1 MASIFSE
8 VSRFIQYLNLNPTL
22 FELHSKLLLDFLIP
36 FKISRMSLFTVENNG
51 KLNKLASNE
60 ASLDYFKSD
69 KELKH
74 IEHLSSIYGKQ
85 NIIKELSQK
94 PALFT
99 PDKIS
104 CCTPVTNGRIESGLI
119 HSEFSQP
126 ITDEVSENYV
136 IFMGLTSF
144 YLFPKLKTTQNWLH
158 TTNHLINPLTP
169 RQRQVV
175 QGFIEGKTN
184 HELSL
189 ELGFSISTIRHET
202 MAIFKTLGASDRK
215 EAAKIAQEQSLI

>member
-1 MASIFSE
+1 MFS
-8 VSRFIQYLNLNPTL
+8 
-22 FELHSKLLLDFLIP
+22 
-36 FKISRMSLFTVENNG
+36 VENNG
-51 KLNKLASNE
+51 NLNKLASNE

-85 NIIKELSQK
+85 NIIKEFSQK

-99 PDKIS
+99 PDKTS

-126 ITDEVSENYV
+126 ITDEVSENYI

-144 YLFPKLKTTQNWLH
+144 YLFPKLKTTQNSLH
-158 TTNHLINPLTP
+158 TNHLINPLTP

>member
-1 MASIFSE
+1 MYS
-8 VSRFIQYLNLNPTL
+8 
-22 FELHSKLLLDFLIP
+22 
-36 FKISRMSLFTVENNG
+36 VENNG
-51 KLNKLASNE
+51 NLNKLVSNE
-60 ASLDYFKSD
+60 ASLDYLKSN

-85 NIIKELSQK
+85 NIIKELYQK
-94 PALFT
+94 PALFAS
-99 PDKIS
+99 DKSS
-104 CCTPVTNGRIESGLI
+104 CCTPVTNGRIDYGLI

-126 ITDEVSENYV
+126 ITNEVSENYI
-136 IFMGLTSF
+136 IFTGLISF
-144 YLFPKLKTTQNWLH
+144 YLFPKLKTTQNSLH

>member
-22 FELHSKLLLDFLIP
+22 IELHSKLLLDFLIP
-36 FKISRMSLFTVENNG
+36 FKISRMSMFSVENNG
-51 KLNKLASNE
+51 NLNKLASNE

-85 NIIKELSQK
+85 NIIKEFSQK

-99 PDKIS
+99 PDKTT

-126 ITDEVSENYV
+126 ITDEDSEIYI

-144 YLFPKLKTTQNWLH
+144 YLFPKLKTTQNSLH

>member
-1 MASIFSE
+1 MAPLFSKE
-8 VSRFIQYLNLNPTL
+8 PRFIQYLNLNPTL
-22 FELHSKLLLDFLIP
+22 IELHSKLLLDFLIP
-36 FKISRMSLFTVENNG
+36 FKISRVSIFSLENNG
-51 KLNKLASNE
+51 NLNKLASNE
-60 ASLDYFKSD
+60 ASLDYVNSD
-69 KELKH
+69 IELKH

-85 NIIKELSQK
+85 NIIKGFSQK

-99 PDKIS
+99 PDKTS
-104 CCTPVTNGRIESGLI
+104 CCTPVTNGRIEAGLI

-126 ITDEVSENYV
+126 ITDEVSENYI

-144 YLFPKLKTTQNWLH
+144 YLFPKLKTTQNSLH

>member
-22 FELHSKLLLDFLIP
+22 IELHSKLLLDFLIP
-36 FKISRMSLFTVENNG
+36 FKISRMSMFSVENNG
-51 KLNKLASNE
+51 NLNKLASNE

-99 PDKIS
+99 ADKTS

-119 HSEFSQP
+119 HSEFYQP
-126 ITDEVSENYV
+126 FTDEDSENYI

-144 YLFPKLKTTQNWLH
+144 YLFPKLKTTQNSLH
-158 TTNHLINPLTP
+158 TNHLINPLTP

>member
-1 MASIFSE
+1 MQSLFSD

-22 FELHSKLLLDFLIP
+22 IELHSRLLLDFLIP
-36 FKISRMSLFTVENNG
+36 FKISGLSVFAIENNG
-51 KLNKLASNE
+51 NLTQYVSNE
-60 ASLDYFKSD
+60 ANLDNHKSN

-74 IEHLSSIYGKQ
+74 IEQFNSIYGKQ
-85 NIIKELSQK
+85 NIIKEFSQK

-99 PDKIS
+99 PNKTS
-104 CCTPVTNGRIESGLI
+104 CCTPVTNGRIQSGLI

-126 ITDEVSENYV
+126 IIDEDSEIYL

-144 YLFPKLKTTQNWLH
+144 YLFPKLKTTQNSLH

-202 MAIFKTLGASDRK
+202 MAIVKTLGASDRK

>member
-1 MASIFSE
+1 MGMFS
-8 VSRFIQYLNLNPTL
+8 
-22 FELHSKLLLDFLIP
+22 
-36 FKISRMSLFTVENNG
+36 VENNG
-51 KLNKLASNE
+51 NLNKLASNE
-60 ASLDYFKSD
+60 VSLDYFKSD

-99 PDKIS
+99 PDKTS

-126 ITDEVSENYV
+126 ITDEVSENYI

-144 YLFPKLKTTQNWLH
+144 YLFPKLKTTQNSLH

>member
-1 MASIFSE
+1 MSMFS
-8 VSRFIQYLNLNPTL
+8 
-22 FELHSKLLLDFLIP
+22 
-36 FKISRMSLFTVENNG
+36 VENNG
-51 KLNKLASNE
+51 NLNKLASNE

-85 NIIKELSQK
+85 NIIKEFSQK

-99 PDKIS
+99 PDKTT

-126 ITDEVSENYV
+126 ITDEVSENY
-136 IFMGLTSF
+136 IMFMGLTSF
-144 YLFPKLKTTQNWLH
+144 YLFPKLKTTQNSLH